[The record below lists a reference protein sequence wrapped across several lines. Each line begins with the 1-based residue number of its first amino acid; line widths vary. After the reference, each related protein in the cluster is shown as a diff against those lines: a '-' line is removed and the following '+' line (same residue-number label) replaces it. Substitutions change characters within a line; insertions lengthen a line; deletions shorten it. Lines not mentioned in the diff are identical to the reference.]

1 VAWKF
6 TDSPALPTRNGIN
19 LTFFRSGC
27 TDFRRLICSHDKD
40 VKKMRTKTTL
50 ALVILVGMTAV
61 ASAQQASGD
70 RGVQRTA
77 ANTGGT
83 AAAAAPATNG
93 PTPGLPAVI
102 GSIDMD
108 SVFKN
113 YEKVKLSSEE
123 IQAKALA
130 KQNELQKLV
139 TDMKALA
146 EKQSSLQPTSPEF
159 KKIDQQ
165 LTQMKIQ
172 GEAAQQSAQK
182 ELAQLEAEALAGLY
196 REIQSM
202 TARVAA
208 WRGMNYV
215 VKVSNEPVTASDPQ
229 AVMAAMSRT
238 VVYSDPRNDIT
249 QQVVQFLNQEYRKVA
264 GTQARPAAA
273 TGNAAAPAAAAAQ
286 PATTRGN

>member
-1 VAWKF
+1 MMRKF
-6 TDSPALPTRNGIN
+6 ITPALAMC
-19 LTFFRSGC
+19 L
-27 TDFRRLICSHDKD
+27 
-40 VKKMRTKTTL
+40 
-50 ALVILVGMTAV
+50 GMASI
-61 ASAQQASGD
+61 ASAQQAAAD

-77 ANTGGT
+77 STTGGT
-83 AAAAAPATNG
+83 AAATNG

-102 GSIDMD
+102 GTIDMD

-113 YEKVKLSSEE
+113 YEKVKVSSDD
-123 IQAKALA
+123 IAAKAMA

-139 TDMKALA
+139 TDMKSLA
-146 EKQSSLQPTSPEF
+146 EKQGSLAPTSPEF

-172 GEAAQQSAQK
+172 GEAAQESARK
-182 ELAQLEAEALAGLY
+182 ELAQLEAEALSALY

-215 VKVSNEPVTASDPQ
+215 VKVSNEPPSAADPQ
-229 AVMAAMSRT
+229 AVMAVLSRT
-238 VVYSDPRNDIT
+238 VVYSDPRNDVT

-264 GTQARPAAA
+264 AAQPRPATAAPAAA
-273 TGNAAAPAAAAAQ
+273 AQPAAAAAQ

>member
-1 VAWKF
+1 MM
-6 TDSPALPTRNGIN
+6 RNYI
-19 LTFFRSGC
+19 
-27 TDFRRLICSHDKD
+27 
-40 VKKMRTKTTL
+40 TL
-50 ALVILVGMTAV
+50 ALLVCLGMANV
-61 ASAQQASGD
+61 ASAQQAAAD

-77 ANTGGT
+77 SNTGGT
-83 AAAAAPATNG
+83 AAATSNG

-102 GSIDMD
+102 GTIDMD

-113 YEKVKLSSEE
+113 YEKVKVSSDD
-123 IQAKALA
+123 IAAKAMA

-139 TDMKALA
+139 ADMKTLA
-146 EKQSSLQPTSPEF
+146 EKQASLSPSSPEF
-159 KKIDQQ
+159 KKLDQQ
-165 LTQMKIQ
+165 LTQMKIT
-172 GEAAQQSAQK
+172 GEAAQESARK
-182 ELAQLEAEALAGLY
+182 ELAQVEAEALSALY

-215 VKVSNEPVTASDPQ
+215 VKVSNEQPSAADPQ
-229 AVMAAMSRT
+229 AVMAILSRT

-264 GTQARPAAA
+264 AAQPRPAA
-273 TGNAAAPAAAAAQ
+273 GAAAPAAPAAAAQ

>member
-1 VAWKF
+1 MM
-6 TDSPALPTRNGIN
+6 RNYI
-19 LTFFRSGC
+19 
-27 TDFRRLICSHDKD
+27 
-40 VKKMRTKTTL
+40 TL
-50 ALVILVGMTAV
+50 ALLVCLGMANV
-61 ASAQQASGD
+61 ASAQQAAAD

-77 ANTGGT
+77 SNTGGT
-83 AAAAAPATNG
+83 AAATSNG

-102 GSIDMD
+102 GTIDMD

-113 YEKVKLSSEE
+113 YEKVKVSSDD
-123 IQAKALA
+123 IAAKAMA

-139 TDMKALA
+139 ADMKTLA
-146 EKQSSLQPTSPEF
+146 EKQASLSPSSPEF
-159 KKIDQQ
+159 KKLDQQ
-165 LTQMKIQ
+165 LTQMKIT
-172 GEAAQQSAQK
+172 GEAAQESARK
-182 ELAQLEAEALAGLY
+182 ELAQVEAEALSALY

-215 VKVSNEPVTASDPQ
+215 VKVSNEQPSSADPQ
-229 AVMAAMSRT
+229 AVMAILSRT

-264 GTQARPAAA
+264 AAQPRPAA
-273 TGNAAAPAAAAAQ
+273 GAAATAAPAAAAQ

>member
-1 VAWKF
+1 MM
-6 TDSPALPTRNGIN
+6 RNYI
-19 LTFFRSGC
+19 
-27 TDFRRLICSHDKD
+27 
-40 VKKMRTKTTL
+40 TL
-50 ALVILVGMTAV
+50 ALLVCLGMANV
-61 ASAQQASGD
+61 ASAQQAAAD

-77 ANTGGT
+77 SNTGGT
-83 AAAAAPATNG
+83 AAATSNG

-102 GSIDMD
+102 GTIDMD

-113 YEKVKLSSEE
+113 YEKVKVSSDD
-123 IQAKALA
+123 IAAKAMA

-139 TDMKALA
+139 ADMKTLA
-146 EKQSSLQPTSPEF
+146 EKQASLSPSSPEF
-159 KKIDQQ
+159 KKLDQQ
-165 LTQMKIQ
+165 LTQMKIT
-172 GEAAQQSAQK
+172 GEAAQESARK
-182 ELAQLEAEALAGLY
+182 ELAQVEAEALSALY

-215 VKVSNEPVTASDPQ
+215 VKVSNEQPSAADPQ
-229 AVMAAMSRT
+229 AVMAILSRT

-264 GTQARPAAA
+264 AAQPRPA
-273 TGNAAAPAAAAAQ
+273 TGAAAPAAPAAAAQ

>member
-1 VAWKF
+1 
-6 TDSPALPTRNGIN
+6 
-19 LTFFRSGC
+19 
-27 TDFRRLICSHDKD
+27 
-40 VKKMRTKTTL
+40 MRKNITL
-50 ALVILVGMTAV
+50 ALAICLGMAGF
-61 ASAQQASGD
+61 ASAQQAAAD

-77 ANTGGT
+77 SNSGGT
-83 AAAAAPATNG
+83 AAAATNG

-102 GSIDMD
+102 GTIDMD

-113 YEKVKLSSEE
+113 YEKVKVSSDD
-123 IQAKALA
+123 IAAKAMA

-139 TDMKALA
+139 ADMKTLA
-146 EKQSSLQPTSPEF
+146 EKQASLAPTSPEF

-165 LTQMKIQ
+165 LTQMKIT
-172 GEAAQQSAQK
+172 GESAQESARK
-182 ELAQLEAEALAGLY
+182 ELAQIEAEALSALY

-215 VKVSNEPVTASDPQ
+215 VKVSNEQPSAADPQ
-229 AVMAAMSRT
+229 AVMAILSRT

-264 GTQARPAAA
+264 ANQPRPATAP
-273 TGNAAAPAAAAAQ
+273 AAPAAPAAAAQ

>member
-1 VAWKF
+1 MM
-6 TDSPALPTRNGIN
+6 RNYI
-19 LTFFRSGC
+19 
-27 TDFRRLICSHDKD
+27 
-40 VKKMRTKTTL
+40 TL
-50 ALVILVGMTAV
+50 ALLVCLGMANV
-61 ASAQQASGD
+61 ASAQQAAAD

-77 ANTGGT
+77 SNTGGT
-83 AAAAAPATNG
+83 AAATSNG

-102 GSIDMD
+102 GTIDMD

-113 YEKVKLSSEE
+113 YEKVKVSSDD
-123 IQAKALA
+123 IAAKAMA

-139 TDMKALA
+139 ADMKTLA
-146 EKQSSLQPTSPEF
+146 EKQASLSPSSPEF
-159 KKIDQQ
+159 KKLDQQ
-165 LTQMKIQ
+165 LTQMKIT
-172 GEAAQQSAQK
+172 GEAAQESARK
-182 ELAQLEAEALAGLY
+182 ELAQVEAEALSALY

-215 VKVSNEPVTASDPQ
+215 VKVSNEQPSAADPQ
-229 AVMAAMSRT
+229 AVMAILSRT

-264 GTQARPAAA
+264 AAQPRPATGAAA
-273 TGNAAAPAAAAAQ
+273 TAAPAAAAQ

>member
-1 VAWKF
+1 MM
-6 TDSPALPTRNGIN
+6 RNYI
-19 LTFFRSGC
+19 
-27 TDFRRLICSHDKD
+27 
-40 VKKMRTKTTL
+40 TL
-50 ALVILVGMTAV
+50 ALLVCLGMANV
-61 ASAQQASGD
+61 ASAQQAAAD

-77 ANTGGT
+77 SNTGGT
-83 AAAAAPATNG
+83 AAATSNG

-102 GSIDMD
+102 GTIDMD

-113 YEKVKLSSEE
+113 YEKVKVSSDD
-123 IQAKALA
+123 IAAKAMA

-139 TDMKALA
+139 ADMKTLA
-146 EKQSSLQPTSPEF
+146 EKQASLSPSSPEF
-159 KKIDQQ
+159 KKLDQQ
-165 LTQMKIQ
+165 LTQMKIT
-172 GEAAQQSAQK
+172 GEAAQESARK
-182 ELAQLEAEALAGLY
+182 ELAQVEAEALSALY

-215 VKVSNEPVTASDPQ
+215 VKVSNEQPSSADPQ
-229 AVMAAMSRT
+229 AVMAILSRT

-264 GTQARPAAA
+264 AAQPRSAAGAAA
-273 TGNAAAPAAAAAQ
+273 TAAPAAAAQ